1 MGAPRDQYHNI
12 EILKRVPYFHPTR
25 GTILVKAR
33 RSEKIRIYARTLLV
47 MAVAALTISSC
58 SSSKSNYTKNP
69 NEEIARPEAI
79 RDPVP
84 AGHCRVVA
92 TIVNVHPPQQGGKE
106 EDPCRRFP
114 CSATVR
120 VDSVL
125 GYGSGFRS
133 ALGPGQVIEARF
145 VYTLAPSREAHPGQA
160 FSLPGLGEGDRFQA
174 DLSGGSEAMGQE
186 TESYGVALYKRIP

>member
-1 MGAPRDQYHNI
+1 MKAPRK
-12 EILKRVPYFHPTR
+12 ER
-25 GTILVKAR
+25 AR
-33 RSEKIRIYARTLLV
+33 IHARTLLV
-47 MAVAALTISSC
+47 MAIAALTISSC
-58 SSSKSNYTKNP
+58 SSSKNNQTKDP
-69 NEEIARPEAI
+69 SEEIARPEAI
-79 RDPVP
+79 QDPVP

-114 CSATVR
+114 CLATVR

-174 DLSGGSEAMGQE
+174 DLSGGSEVMGPQ
-186 TESYGVALYKRIP
+186 TESYGIALYDKRIH